1 VTTVRRLGHPS
12 LISMLT
18 RKAWRDVWHQRGPS
32 IAIAVVVMVGVASFV
47 AMQSMVPHLRGSQQR
62 YYQSAHFADLW
73 VSVSQAPDA
82 LAAEL
87 RAIPGVRA
95 LETRVAE
102 NVVLEVPGLAGLA
115 TGRLLS
121 HPTRRELAVNRL
133 RVRAGRLMAP
143 SHDDEV
149 VISDGF
155 ATANGLAPGDTLG
168 AVLNGRWR
176 RLEVV
181 GVVLTP
187 EFVMEVQPGA
197 LFPDNRR
204 YGILWMAEGAAQ
216 AAFGRVGAWNEAT
229 FTLDRTASEAAV
241 IAAVDERLARYGSLG
256 TFGRGEQLSHRYLT
270 DEIRQAAAFGT
281 AAPLIFLGVAAFLV
295 NLVLARL
302 VAAQRE
308 QIGMMKA
315 FGITNG
321 MLIRHYA
328 QIALIPVLLGAI
340 IGTGVGLWFAGLLA
354 ELYSQYYRMPDAAFT
369 PRLGTIAASLLVTG
383 LSALIGTVGAV
394 RRVVRLPAAEA
405 MRPEAP
411 LRFRHN
417 WFDRSWLHR
426 RLSPMARLT
435 VRSMLRRPARATLAT
450 LGMALSI
457 AVVMVGSYAYDAI
470 AVMRDVHFT
479 EIQREDVAVT
489 FARSEG
495 DGALR
500 ELAHMPG
507 VLRVEPLWSL
517 PVKIGHGPHERRAAI
532 TALIPGARLRR
543 VVNGQRQEQA
553 VPGNGLLM
561 SAALAELLDVE
572 AGDSVQVQALTGER
586 RVRTLPIG
594 SLVHDL
600 IGTGLWMGHD
610 GMEMLAGGTAY
621 DGAVLAVDPVLTDQL
636 IAQLRRTP
644 GVASVGERADV
655 LASFDAVM
663 RDSFGVTLVALL
675 GFAVVL
681 AVGVV
686 YNTARVSLSERSRE
700 LTSLRV
706 LGFSQR
712 EVAAMLFGELA
723 VLGALAVPLGFAIG
737 AGLAAAMAAGMSS
750 ELFRLPFTL
759 APRTYGWSVVVLVV
773 AGMASSLLVRRRLDH
788 LDLVAVL
795 KTRE

>member
-1 VTTVRRLGHPS
+1 
-12 LISMLT
+12 
-18 RKAWRDVWHQRGPS
+18 
-32 IAIAVVVMVGVASFV
+32 
-47 AMQSMVPHLRGSQQR
+47 
-62 YYQSAHFADLW
+62 
-73 VSVSQAPDA
+73 
-82 LAAEL
+82 
-87 RAIPGVRA
+87 
-95 LETRVAE
+95 
-102 NVVLEVPGLAGLA
+102 
-115 TGRLLS
+115 
-121 HPTRRELAVNRL
+121 
-133 RVRAGRLMAP
+133 
-143 SHDDEV
+143 
-149 VISDGF
+149 
-155 ATANGLAPGDTLG
+155 
-168 AVLNGRWR
+168 
-176 RLEVV
+176 
-181 GVVLTP
+181 
-187 EFVMEVQPGA
+187 
-197 LFPDNRR
+197 
-204 YGILWMAEGAAQ
+204 
-216 AAFGRVGAWNEAT
+216 
-229 FTLDRTASEAAV
+229 
-241 IAAVDERLARYGSLG
+241 
-256 TFGRGEQLSHRYLT
+256 
-270 DEIRQAAAFGT
+270 
-281 AAPLIFLGVAAFLV
+281 
-295 NLVLARL
+295 
-302 VAAQRE
+302 
-308 QIGMMKA
+308 
-315 FGITNG
+315 
-321 MLIRHYA
+321 
-328 QIALIPVLLGAI
+328 
-340 IGTGVGLWFAGLLA
+340 
-354 ELYSQYYRMPDAAFT
+354 
-369 PRLGTIAASLLVTG
+369 
-383 LSALIGTVGAV
+383 
-394 RRVVRLPAAEA
+394 
-405 MRPEAP
+405 
-411 LRFRHN
+411 
-417 WFDRSWLHR
+417 
-426 RLSPMARLT
+426 
-435 VRSMLRRPARATLAT
+435 
-450 LGMALSI
+450 
-457 AVVMVGSYAYDAI
+457 
-470 AVMRDVHFT
+470 VHFT

-489 FARSEG
+489 FARSDG